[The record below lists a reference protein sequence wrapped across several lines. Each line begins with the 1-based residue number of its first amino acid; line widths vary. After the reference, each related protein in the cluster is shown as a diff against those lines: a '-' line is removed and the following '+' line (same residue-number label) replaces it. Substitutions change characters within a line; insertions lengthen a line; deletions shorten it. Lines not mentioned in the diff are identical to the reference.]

1 MPNAMTPSEIK
12 AWSDSE
18 LENVIA
24 CAQAEQK
31 ARAEKRKQDIITKI
45 KELAAGLPG
54 GTVTINGTRGR
65 PPKTNEVKAKKPL
78 LKP

>member
-1 MPNAMTPSEIK
+1 MNQSEAK

-24 CAQAEQK
+24 CAQAEKK

-45 KELAAGLPG
+45 KELAAGLDDVSVKISG
-54 GTVTINGTRGR
+54 ARGR
-65 PPKTNEVKAKKPL
+65 PPKTEVKAKKPL